1 MHKLEIKLKQHTPLI
16 HFQHDQE
23 GATLRAS
30 EVKPKLDRYII
41 NKAFHDN
48 FEECKEF
55 LVGYNPDPKKQDD
68 SIKTLRSKWNSGYR
82 ALNYKISIK
91 RDESSSKKEFL
102 IASYIKD
109 DSVKE
114 IELLGISTLNGTPYF
129 AQEKQNGEFSKAPK
143 YEKKRIW
150 DNYDKKGVLESRDI
164 VINIVWFNTFT
175 SWINE
180 IQPFFISTN
189 FGTRQSK
196 GFGSFEVVEMLF
208 DNNIITKK
216 PVEELLKQ
224 NFKFVYKKVL
234 SNSTLAQ
241 IFSTIN
247 DDYKLIKSGRT
258 RPYLKSKL
266 MLYGGNV
273 GWDKK
278 FIKEQIDDVYEDEKG
293 EGYLLKCKPQ
303 NKKENYR
310 SCDEYKFFRALLGLA
325 EHYEF
330 LLENP
335 PAGKPVNKLIVKI
348 SHPDIKR
355 YQSPLLFKVIGNNIY
370 LVGNDVDSKLFSKHF
385 ELSVTIKGDK
395 AWVNDKIEGIDTP
408 DSFSLINFIR
418 FAMRDNANLNYIQLK

>member
-16 HFQHDQE
+16 HFQPDQV

-30 EVKPKLDRYII
+30 EVKPKLDKYII

-48 FEECKEF
+48 FDECKEF
-55 LVGYNPDPKKQDD
+55 LVGYDPDPKKQEN
-68 SIKTLRSKWNSGYR
+68 SIKKLKSKWDKGYR
-82 ALNYKISIK
+82 ALNYKICIK
-91 RDESSSKKEFL
+91 REDCSSKKEFL

-109 DSVKE
+109 ETVKE
-114 IELLGISTLNGTPYF
+114 FEKSGINILNCTPYF
-129 AQEKQNGEFSKAPK
+129 AQEKQNGELSKAH
-143 YEKKRIW
+143 EFERKRIW
-150 DNYDKKGVLESRDI
+150 DNYEKKGLLESRDI
-164 VINIVWFNTFT
+164 IINIVWFNTFT

-196 GFGSFEVVEMLF
+196 GFGSFEVIEMLF
-208 DNNIITKK
+208 DNNAIAKK
-216 PVEELLKQ
+216 SVEEMLKQ
-224 NFKFVYKKVL
+224 NFKFVFKKVL
-234 SNSTLAQ
+234 FEPTLAQ

-266 MLYGGNV
+266 MLFGGDV

-278 FIKEQIDDVYEDEKG
+278 FIKEQIDDVYENEKK

-303 NKKENYR
+303 NKKDNYR

-335 PAGKPVNKLIVKI
+335 PAGKPSNKLIVKI

-370 LVGNDVDSKLFSKHF
+370 LVGNDVDSRLFSKHF
-385 ELSVTIKGDK
+385 DLFVTIKGDK
-395 AWVNDKIEGIDTP
+395 AWLNDKIEGIDTP

-418 FAMRDNANLNYIQLK
+418 FAMRDNTNLNYVQLK